1 MSKMDQSRIK
11 DTYHKYVNHMAKHD
25 RMDMERTYKIRYRNK
40 NFPFGAEYARLQK
53 CRRLV
58 MFRSAFSCRV
68 CYTDY
73 HRNNLAKG
81 GRHENRNRVRTDID
95 PAVDP

>member
-1 MSKMDQSRIK
+1 
-11 DTYHKYVNHMAKHD
+11 
-25 RMDMERTYKIRYRNK
+25 
-40 NFPFGAEYARLQK
+40 
-53 CRRLV
+53 

-81 GRHENRNRVRTDID
+81 GRHENRNRVRTDKD
-95 PAVDP
+95 PAGDP

>member
-11 DTYHKYVNHMAKHD
+11 GTYLDYVNHMAKLD
-25 RMDMERTYKIRYRNK
+25 RLVMERTCVIRFSNS
-40 NFPFGAEYARLQK
+40 NFPIGAEYARLQK

-81 GRHENRNRVRTDID
+81 GRHENRNRVRTDKD
-95 PAVDP
+95 PAGDP